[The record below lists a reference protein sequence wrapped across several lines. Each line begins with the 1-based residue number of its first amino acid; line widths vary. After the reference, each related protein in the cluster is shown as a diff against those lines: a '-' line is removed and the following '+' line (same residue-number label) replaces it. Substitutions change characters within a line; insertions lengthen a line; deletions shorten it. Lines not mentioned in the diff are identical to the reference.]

1 MQSRDL
7 EAGILASKQK
17 EFVIAKEDKM
27 QSLQNIV
34 HIKRAKSSKKWFTV
48 AKVMQFPSFYTYDAA
63 GSYIFLKENQL
74 IYLHL

>member
-17 EFVIAKEDKM
+17 EFVIAKEDNKM

-34 HIKRAKSSKKWFTV
+34 HIKRAKSSKK
-48 AKVMQFPSFYTYDAA
+48 
-63 GSYIFLKENQL
+63 
-74 IYLHL
+74 

>member
-34 HIKRAKSSKKWFTV
+34 HIKRAKSS
-48 AKVMQFPSFYTYDAA
+48 
-63 GSYIFLKENQL
+63 
-74 IYLHL
+74 